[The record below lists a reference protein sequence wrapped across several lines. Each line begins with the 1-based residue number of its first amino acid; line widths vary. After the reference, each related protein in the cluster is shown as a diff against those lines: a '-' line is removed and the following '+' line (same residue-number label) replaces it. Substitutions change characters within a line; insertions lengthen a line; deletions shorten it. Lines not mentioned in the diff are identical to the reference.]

1 MGRPVY
7 DWQEIPVSYKD
18 ALYMKDFMNS
28 TGAVR
33 MLGNAR
39 SDQGIMGYN
48 FPLDLQ
54 MQLMRNLQKGDKKA
68 CQALLT
74 QIFEENET
82 GERQNTLSQNYL
94 FFDIITTATRTLN
107 TMRSDI
113 TDKIYKNADWLN
125 AFSTLKNSDDIKGNI
140 LKFYENICTIIS
152 NYYSGVSKKLLDIRQ
167 ITDYL
172 HNNYNDVNLTQ
183 TSIADHFGVTCSSLS
198 LQFKK
203 KQGINMM
210 DYLHMLRVEKA
221 KELLSTSDMKII
233 KITEVVGFGNV
244 KTFIRVF
251 KNFTGLTPGIFRS
264 NKYGKNKL
272 EEENE

>member
-1 MGRPVY
+1 
-7 DWQEIPVSYKD
+7 
-18 ALYMKDFMNS
+18 MKDFMNS
-28 TGAVR
+28 TGAIR
-33 MLGNAR
+33 MLGKGKD
-39 SDQGIMGYN
+39 DQGSMNYN

-54 MQLMRNLQKGDKKA
+54 MQLMRSLQNSDNKA

-74 QIFEENET
+74 QIFEENGI

-107 TMRSDI
+107 TMKSDI
-113 TDKIYKNADWLN
+113 TDKIYKNGDWLN
-125 AFSTLKNSDDIKGNI
+125 AFSILKNSDDIKRNI
-140 LKFYENICTIIS
+140 MKFYENICITIS
-152 NYYSGVSKKLLDIRQ
+152 KYYSGTSKKLLDIRQ

-172 HNNYNDVNLTQ
+172 HNHYNDVNLTQ

-210 DYLHMLRVEKA
+210 DYLHMLRCEKA
-221 KELLSTSDMKII
+221 KELLCTSDMKII
-233 KITEVVGFGNV
+233 NITEVVGFGNV

-264 NKYGKNKL
+264 SGCGKK
-272 EEENE
+272 